1 MKKFLEEYG
10 MVMLAVI
17 VIGAMVAV
25 AMIIKNKN
33 DIVVRNEYSDFTDP
47 NVENVGGSG
56 IQDEHRGDD
65 EDEDG
70 YKKNPEYLQNIDN
83 GTTPNW

>member
-33 DIVVRNEYSDFTDP
+33 DIFVRNEYSDFTDP
-47 NVENVGGSG
+47 NVENVGGSE
-56 IQDEHRGDD
+56 IQNEHR
-65 EDEDG
+65 DG
-70 YKKNPEYLQNIDN
+70 YKENPEYLQNVDDD
-83 GTTPNW
+83 TTPNW